1 MALFDGIFDNNSMPT
16 SGGLLARLAAL
27 AGNAPSQV
35 GMMPSDVAQYGTAP
49 TAPLPIPQAAPMAPQ
64 MPVAQS
70 PQLPP
75 QQPVTVPQQPAQN
88 PLQSYLQAS
97 QPASLFSPS
106 PNPNGVSLGDRL
118 QAGLINATHGG
129 GLLTGLITG
138 LATGQ
143 RTDPQGIAQQKM
155 QAQYQALVPV
165 LGPQKAL
172 IAVINP
178 DVGKALLQDAL
189 VNKDKYSVVTTGK
202 DAMGAETKKVFNS
215 TTGTFQDIPK
225 TAADTAAAANSGLG
239 NMNLTG
245 QDYLASLP
253 QNVRGTVQG
262 MIEGTLPPPTSFA
275 LGKPY
280 WQNLIA
286 AAKNVDPTFDAAN
299 WSGRVAGVKD
309 FSAGKSS
316 EMVRSANQ
324 VLGHLS
330 TLVDKADALHNGS
343 YPLLNYAENGISTAL
358 GGAAT
363 TGFSQA
369 ANAVADELAKVYK
382 GAGISDREIQEWK
395 QNLSPNMSP
404 AQLHEAISTASELL
418 NHALSA
424 LEEKR
429 LSAIGPV
436 AAAKAGPLLKPDA
449 QAALEKIQKWAS
461 GKAAEAAAAP
471 STTKT
476 GVQWSVQ

>member
-1 MALFDGIFDNNSMPT
+1 MALFDGIFDNSMPT

-35 GMMPSDVAQYGTAP
+35 GMMPSDVAQYGPAP

-64 MPVAQS
+64 
-70 PQLPP
+70 LPA
-75 QQPVTVPQQPAQN
+75 QQPVAVPQQPAQN

-97 QPASLFSPS
+97 QPPSLLSPQANPGASF
-106 PNPNGVSLGDRL
+106 GDRL

-129 GLLTGLITG
+129 GLLGGIEGLI
-138 LATGQ
+138 TGQ
-143 RTDPQGIAQQKM
+143 RTDPQAIAQQKM

-286 AAKNVDPTFDAAN
+286 AAKNVDPTFDATN

-429 LSAIGPV
+429 LGSIGPV